1 MSGAPVRRP
10 VNAVGFWLSDAGQR
24 ETLGLCA
31 DRYKCGFAGVAI
43 LQRATT
49 LAPFA
54 APGIRMSEKTITTLS
69 GTIAAGVSCACPR
82 CGKGKLFT
90 GFLTLRPRCEVCGL
104 DYGFADSG
112 DGPAVFIMFLAGAIV
127 VGAALVTEI
136 LFRPPYW
143 VHAALWLPLI
153 LIVTL
158 GPLRPMKGLMIAL
171 QYYHRA
177 GERRFGGG
185 P

>member
-1 MSGAPVRRP
+1 MT
-10 VNAVGFWLSDAGQR
+10 
-24 ETLGLCA
+24 E
-31 DRYKCGFAGVAI
+31 
-43 LQRATT
+43 
-49 LAPFA
+49 
-54 APGIRMSEKTITTLS
+54 TITTLS
-69 GTIAAGVSCACPR
+69 GAIVAGLSCVCPR
-82 CGKGKLFT
+82 CGQGRLFA
-90 GFLTLRPRCEVCGL
+90 GFLKLQPRCERCGL

-136 LFRPPYW
+136 LFQPPYW

-153 LIVTL
+153 VLVTL

-171 QYYHRA
+171 QYHHKA
-177 GERRFGGG
+177 AESRFGQSEEQNQEYGSEHQE